1 MMHNPFDIQ
10 HRQQPPKRDYDDD
23 NYNYNWMDVVN
34 NSPAKFQPIKKEIP
48 TTEEL
53 LKSGL
58 CDKNTCKVE
67 AEDDETS
74 EETNE
79 KTTRKYNSLCIPFCG
94 YQSISDFAKANNI
107 PVPKARDRRA
117 ALIARGMKAE
127 DITADDIIN
136 FVSMRG
142 KCRRPKSVASCQ
154 QNVDNS
160 KLDTSAIKQA
170 VQQEGEFKGEEE
182 KTEEKLDEI
191 TQFENK
197 ERAKKPTTDDY
208 LDKLAQKYNENRIG
222 DLEVEVRRLSED
234 VDNIKAMMAKL
245 AKCEFIGA
253 GDAKCRN
260 AIINIIKEIIA
271 DTYAK

>member
-1 MMHNPFDIQ
+1 MTYDPYYQ
-10 HRQQPPKRDYDDD
+10 RRQRPPKRDYDDD

-34 NSPAKFQPIKKEIP
+34 NSPAKFQPITKEIP
-48 TTEEL
+48 TTEES

-58 CDKNTCKVE
+58 CGENRCKEEVKD
-67 AEDDETS
+67 EDAGEK
-74 EETNE
+74 
-79 KTTRKYNSLCIPFCG
+79 KTTRKYNSLCISFCG

-107 PVPKARDRRA
+107 PVPKARDRRT

-142 KCRRPKSVASCQ
+142 KYRRPKSAASCQ

-160 KLDTSAIKQA
+160 KPDTSAIKQA
-170 VQQEGEFKGEEE
+170 VQQEGEFKGAEE

-197 ERAKKPTTDDY
+197 ENAKKTTTDDY
-208 LDKLAQKYNENRIG
+208 LDKLGQKYNESRIG
-222 DLEVEVRRLSED
+222 DLEVEVKQLHED
-234 VDNIKAMMAKL
+234 VDNIKAMIAKL
-245 AKCEFIGA
+245 VKGEFAQGA
-253 GDAKCRN
+253 GN
-260 AIINIIKEIIA
+260 ARLRKVIKQLLKEVLIELN
-271 DTYAK
+271 D